1 MDILEAGLKEVR
13 GILESD
19 LREIKMKVEQM
30 QSSSSEAGTSQTA
43 DLNDLRD
50 QMEKLSDML
59 AMTNRRMERTLEIAS
74 DTEFRLLRLGKA
86 YANIASTWWRVMPPP
101 LWFSKIPLALAK
113 RRRCRCH
120 AMSIPVFQA
129 GLLKRAR

>member
-13 GILESD
+13 GILEND

-30 QSSSSEAGTSQTA
+30 QSSSSEAGSSQTA
-43 DLNDLRD
+43 DLIALRD

-74 DTEFRLLRLGKA
+74 DTEFRLLRLKSA
-86 YANIASTWWRVMPPP
+86 CKHCLHLVAMMRRR
-101 LWFSKIPLALAK
+101 LWYSKI
-113 RRRCRCH
+113 RCRW
-120 AMSIPVFQA
+120 
-129 GLLKRAR
+129 